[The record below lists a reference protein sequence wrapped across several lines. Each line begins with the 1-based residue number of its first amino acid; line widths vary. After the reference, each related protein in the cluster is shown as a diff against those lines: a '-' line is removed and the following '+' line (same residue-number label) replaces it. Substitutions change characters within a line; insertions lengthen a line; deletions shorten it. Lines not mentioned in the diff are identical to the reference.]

1 MARDNFLKNTINTL
15 RERVNYFCS
24 NPSCKISTVSVH
36 SSNEKTTITGIAAH
50 ICAASE
56 NGPRYDKKMTTAD
69 RISITNGIWLCCN
82 CATMIDKDHLKYSVD
97 TLISWKKEAEKRV
110 LDNHGQIYLTADEA
124 KIQFEIQLI
133 EKRDEFERLLTLS
146 TTPNTELK
154 FQLEEIKYKLQDL
167 EESYK
172 QEITLRKEI
181 EETLYIFKNKVPY
194 DAFYKA
200 TNLLYE
206 GKSDYA
212 EKVLNEFIDEN
223 EANLVKVYIARA
235 KIAEMNFDYKKAFQL
250 YEKASI
256 VSNSQPHIINHTAQL
271 AYRIGLYNEAFS
283 LLNRAINS
291 LNDDLMGKGI
301 YINQKGLIYR
311 AIGDYKNAIN
321 AFEEALI
328 LIDNHG
334 IQQSDEFK
342 DISDTVRSNLALVYI
357 DQGRYSLAMSVYQ
370 ELLKSDCDRYGND
383 SIQICSSLSAIGTIH
398 EKMNK
403 IHDATIAYERA
414 YKISFS
420 TLGENHPETITH
432 LNNLG
437 LSYIQT
443 HPKKSEKML
452 KQALEARLTQLGEKH
467 ILTATVLSNLASSYK
482 NQGKHIKSKKAF
494 MRALKI
500 MLDCHSDK
508 HPQALRIR
516 HNLALT
522 ISEMGNKKE
531 ASTIMSG
538 VLKDRQDIL
547 GHEHPLTKLSE
558 ECLRSL
564 NSTRTSPPL
573 KTLFT

>member
-1 MARDNFLKNTINTL
+1 MARDNFLKSTINVL

-24 NPSCKISTVSVH
+24 NPSCKISTVSAH
-36 SSNEKTTITGIAAH
+36 SSNEKTTTTGIAAH

-56 NGPRYDKKMTTAD
+56 NGPRYDNKMSTMD

-82 CATMIDKDHLKYSVD
+82 CATMIDKDHIKYSVD

-110 LDNHGQIYLTADEA
+110 VSNHGQIYFTADEA

-133 EKRDEFERLLTLS
+133 ERRNEFERLLTLS

-154 FQLEEIKYKLQDL
+154 FQLEEITCKLQDL

-212 EKVLNEFIDEN
+212 EKVLNEFINDN
-223 EANLVKVYIARA
+223 EANLVKVYIASA
-235 KIAEMNFDYKKAFQL
+235 KIAEMNFDYKKAFKF

-256 VSNSQPHIINHTAQL
+256 VSDSQPHIINHTAQL

-291 LNDDLMGKGI
+291 LNDDFMGKTI

-311 AIGDYKNAIN
+311 AMGNYKNSIN
-321 AFEEALI
+321 AFEEALT
-328 LIDNHG
+328 LIDNHD
-334 IQQSDEFK
+334 IQRSDEFK
-342 DISDTVRSNLALVYI
+342 ELSDTVKSNLALVYI

-370 ELLKSDCDRYGND
+370 KILKSDCDKYGND
-383 SIQICSSLSAIGTIH
+383 SIQICSSLSAIGTIY
-398 EKMNK
+398 EKMNN
-403 IHDATIAYERA
+403 IHDATITYERA
-414 YKISFS
+414 YKISS
-420 TLGENHPETITH
+420 SKLGENHPETITH

-437 LSYIQT
+437 LSYIHA

-452 KQALEARLTQLGEKH
+452 RRALEVRLMQLGEKH
-467 ILTATVLSNLASSYK
+467 LLTATVLSNLASSYK

-500 MLDCHSDK
+500 MIDCHSDK

-522 ISEMGNKKE
+522 ISEMGDNKE
-531 ASTIMSG
+531 ASKIMTG
-538 VLKDRQDIL
+538 VLKDRQDIF

-558 ECLRSL
+558 ECLHRL
-564 NSTRTSPPL
+564 NSTMIPTPL
-573 KTLFT
+573 KILFT

>member
-1 MARDNFLKNTINTL
+1 
-15 RERVNYFCS
+15 
-24 NPSCKISTVSVH
+24 
-36 SSNEKTTITGIAAH
+36 
-50 ICAASE
+50 
-56 NGPRYDKKMTTAD
+56 
-69 RISITNGIWLCCN
+69 
-82 CATMIDKDHLKYSVD
+82 
-97 TLISWKKEAEKRV
+97 
-110 LDNHGQIYLTADEA
+110 
-124 KIQFEIQLI
+124 
-133 EKRDEFERLLTLS
+133 
-146 TTPNTELK
+146 
-154 FQLEEIKYKLQDL
+154 
-167 EESYK
+167 
-172 QEITLRKEI
+172 
-181 EETLYIFKNKVPY
+181 
-194 DAFYKA
+194 
-200 TNLLYE
+200 
-206 GKSDYA
+206 
-212 EKVLNEFIDEN
+212 
-223 EANLVKVYIARA
+223 
-235 KIAEMNFDYKKAFQL
+235 
-250 YEKASI
+250 
-256 VSNSQPHIINHTAQL
+256 
-271 AYRIGLYNEAFS
+271 
-283 LLNRAINS
+283 
-291 LNDDLMGKGI
+291 
-301 YINQKGLIYR
+301 INQNGLIYR
-311 AIGDYKNAIN
+311 AMGDYKNAIN

-342 DISDTVRSNLALVYI
+342 EISDTVRSNLALVYI

-370 ELLKSDCDRYGND
+370 ELLKSDCDKYGND

-403 IHDATIAYERA
+403 IHDATITYERA
-414 YKISFS
+414 YKISSS

-452 KQALEARLTQLGEKH
+452 KRALEARLIQLGEKH
-467 ILTATVLSNLASSYK
+467 LLTATVLSNLASSYK

-522 ISEMGNKKE
+522 ISEMGNNKE

-564 NSTRTSPPL
+564 NSTITSLPL